1 MHLDLTTL
9 LTAAGLSS
17 AALAVALLSSWIL
30 FRNEKHLLVWA
41 IGLAAIIT
49 SIVLYNSGDG
59 YPTLLRLPAMVLL
72 VVGFVAIDCGSSLFC
87 ARRLSWRLPCAIGVV
102 GVVAVTLLFMEG
114 LSGLATACANAAVA
128 ILMLLTG
135 WRFWVHRHEALLLSL
150 IHI

>member
-49 SIVLYNSGDG
+49 SIVLY
-59 YPTLLRLPAMVLL
+59 
-72 VVGFVAIDCGSSLFC
+72 
-87 ARRLSWRLPCAIGVV
+87 
-102 GVVAVTLLFMEG
+102 
-114 LSGLATACANAAVA
+114 
-128 ILMLLTG
+128 
-135 WRFWVHRHEALLLSL
+135 LSL